1 MLARVALVA
10 VLALAGT
17 ACSTTAE
24 TVPQLGD
31 LPGGALP
38 AGEPAADFS
47 VETFDGTTFT
57 LSRHLADDGRP
68 VFLNLWAS
76 WCAPCR
82 AEMPDIDEAAV
93 RNPGVAFI
101 GVAVK
106 DELSKS
112 RDFADEIGVTY
123 PLGFDETREVD
134 EAYAPIGLPATYII
148 SSNGRIV
155 ERIFGPLTG
164 EQIDEKLADHFG

>member
-10 VLALAGT
+10 AIALA
-17 ACSTTAE
+17 ATTCTTTSD

-38 AGEPAADFS
+38 TGEPAADFS

-57 LSRHLADDGRP
+57 LSEHLAEDGRP

-76 WCAPCR
+76 WCGPCR
-82 AEMPDIDEAAV
+82 AEMPDIDEAA
-93 RNPGVAFI
+93 RHNAGIAFI

-106 DELSKS
+106 DELSKA
-112 RDFADEIGVTY
+112 RDFADEIGVSY
-123 PLGFDETREVD
+123 PLAFDETGEVD
-134 EAYAPIGLPATYII
+134 EGYAPIGLPATYII
-148 SSNGRIV
+148 SSDGRVV

-164 EQIDEKLADHFG
+164 VQIDEKLAEHFG